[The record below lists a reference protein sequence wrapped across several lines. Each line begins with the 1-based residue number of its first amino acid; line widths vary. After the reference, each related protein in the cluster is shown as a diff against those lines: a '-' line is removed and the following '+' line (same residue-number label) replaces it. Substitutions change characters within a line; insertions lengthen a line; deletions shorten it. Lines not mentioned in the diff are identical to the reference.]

1 MSFNKNSKNSKNN
14 KGKKQP
20 VNLVISGEKV
30 KNVSY
35 FQLFKYSTKK
45 EKLMIFISIFA
56 SLLQGS
62 TLPYIIFASLL
73 QGSTL
78 PYMIEILGDL
88 INVIVLLVINVTL
101 KKIIGINNDDIL
113 KELMD
118 LIINSNNN
126 SSLENEYYKNFSQNH
141 PDINIPKIMSN
152 FNQSD
157 YSSYNFQ
164 SFKGN
169 FEFRKI
175 DSIMGDIYKYIIIY
189 AIIGIVSFI
198 ASFLYY
204 ALLSISSSRQ
214 INKIRFLVFKSLLK
228 QEMAWHE
235 KTNGGELTSS
245 IISDTLLIEEGI
257 GPKIGIL
264 LQNLSTFII
273 CFVVA
278 FINGWKLTLYVS
290 TLFPVIIIAVFSMG
304 FIIVKYTKKSQEA
317 HSTVSGISQ
326 EAFSQIRTI
335 VSFGNEQKEIDRY
348 VNHLKPTK
356 KYGII
361 KATAF
366 GICLGLIFGISY
378 SSHGIAFIKGSQY
391 IYEGKMTG
399 GDVMKVF
406 MGIFMGVLSFSGCS
420 NIMNCFGEATGA
432 ASKLFHIIERIPKI
446 NNDDDEIEEKIIIR
460 YSNINQQQQQQ
471 QQQQHREQKEEENE
485 EIEGNIEFKNIH
497 FSYPARPDIEIL
509 KGINFKCH
517 KGQKIALVG
526 ASGSGKSTI
535 FQLLERFYFPSEGE
549 IFIDGKSINNY
560 NLNWLRHQIG
570 IVSQEPNLFDT
581 TIAEN
586 ISIGCSK
593 ENVTQQQIE
602 MVAKLAN
609 AHDFI
614 IKLPN
619 GYQTKIG
626 EKGLQLSGG
635 QKQRICIARALML
648 NPKILL
654 LDEATSALDN
664 KSEKLVQKAL
674 ESTSFGRTTL
684 IIAHRLSTI
693 RNCDCILV
701 MDKGHIIESGTHDE
715 LMTKQNI
722 YYQLVKN
729 QEMNIKNN
737 KIDKDD
743 NNNDNSDSDN
753 DDSDNDVDDDDENSV
768 ISNSKNSTIN
778 IINPNE
784 IEDKEEYDLS
794 CAISIVSNKSC
805 EKHCDTSVIHYQS
818 SNNNNKSNYSN
829 SSDKYKSDLKQK
841 NKNIIMNMNWKR
853 YLKYNKSIWWANLLG
868 CLGSIFNGIIQPGFA
883 YILASAMNIFNE
895 QGDQLLKDGK
905 FWGLM
910 FVLLGIV
917 NVFTFTFEI
926 GGFSIASEY
935 LSYTFRKEMY
945 NSMLKQEIG
954 FFDCY
959 DIDGINGNE
968 NNKSLNNT
976 NQSINTSST
985 TGTTTISTGTGTLTA
1000 KLSTEAGLVQGLN
1013 STLGF
1018 ILEIIIT
1025 IIGGFAIAFFNSWK
1039 LTLILLIISPFLFLG
1054 TFIEMNSDKDK
1065 TEERRRILETSSQV
1079 AIEAISNIK
1088 TVYAL
1093 NLQNYFCQLYNEKLK
1108 EPEKRIERKHY
1119 ISSIGIGFS
1128 NSVMFFAYLIGMFFG
1143 TIFIKNGELEFE
1155 NMFKVLMAIIFCAM
1169 AVGRSSSLVPDYIKA
1184 IDAFNHVLEIIDR
1197 KSKFDV
1203 SNPNG
1208 IIKQNIEYNN
1218 NNNNNFYN
1226 GNDNNENKEG
1236 KESESSFKGNIS
1248 FNQLHFRYPS
1258 RPDITVL
1265 KFGDKSVN
1273 ISEGKMLA
1281 LVGGSG
1287 CGKST
1292 LIGLLLRWYDA
1303 QHGEVKIDEYRN
1315 IDYNIKWLRQ
1325 QIGIVNQEPNLFN
1338 ISIKDNIRYGKE
1350 DATDEEIY
1358 EAAKKANIHDFII
1371 SLPEGYNTLVGG
1383 TGTSQMSG
1391 GQKQRIAIARAIIR
1405 NPKILLLDEATSAL
1419 DTESELIV
1427 QKALEEVSQSRTT
1440 ITIAHRLSTIKNADN
1455 IVVMKEG
1462 RIIETG
1468 NHEELMKMK
1477 GEYYEMI
1484 LAGDNNIQNNNN

>member
-1 MSFNKNSKNSKNN
+1 
-14 KGKKQP
+14 
-20 VNLVISGEKV
+20 
-30 KNVSY
+30 
-35 FQLFKYSTKK
+35 
-45 EKLMIFISIFA
+45 
-56 SLLQGS
+56 
-62 TLPYIIFASLL
+62 
-73 QGSTL
+73 
-78 PYMIEILGDL
+78 
-88 INVIVLLVINVTL
+88 
-101 KKIIGINNDDIL
+101 
-113 KELMD
+113 
-118 LIINSNNN
+118 
-126 SSLENEYYKNFSQNH
+126 
-141 PDINIPKIMSN
+141 
-152 FNQSD
+152 
-157 YSSYNFQ
+157 
-164 SFKGN
+164 
-169 FEFRKI
+169 
-175 DSIMGDIYKYIIIY
+175 
-189 AIIGIVSFI
+189 
-198 ASFLYY
+198 
-204 ALLSISSSRQ
+204 
-214 INKIRFLVFKSLLK
+214 
-228 QEMAWHE
+228 MAWHE

-245 IISDTLLIEEGI
+245 IISDSLLIEEGI

-278 FINGWKLTLYVS
+278 FINGWKITLYLS
-290 TLFPVIIIAVFSMG
+290 SFFPFIIIIFIFMG
-304 FIIVKYTKKSQEA
+304 IIISKYTKKIQETYA
-317 HSTVSGISQ
+317 ILGGIAQ

-361 KATAF
+361 KAIVF
-366 GICLGLIFGISY
+366 GIGLGLIFAFSY
-378 SSHGIAFIKGSQY
+378 SSYGIAFIKGSQY
-391 IYEGKMTG
+391 IHEGKSTG
-399 GDVMKVF
+399 GDIIKVVLGIV
-406 MGIFMGVLSFSGCS
+406 MGILAFSGCS

-446 NNDDDEIEEKIIIR
+446 NNNDDDEIEEKIIIK
-460 YSNINQQQQQQ
+460 YSNINQQQ
-471 QQQQHREQKEEENE
+471 EEEENK

-753 DDSDNDVDDDDENSV
+753 DDM
-768 ISNSKNSTIN
+768 
-778 IINPNE
+778 
-784 IEDKEEYDLS
+784 
-794 CAISIVSNKSC
+794 
-805 EKHCDTSVIHYQS
+805 IHYQS

-959 DIDGINGNE
+959 DID
-968 NNKSLNNT
+968 
-976 NQSINTSST
+976 
-985 TGTTTISTGTGTLTA
+985 GTLTA

-1203 SNPNG
+1203 SNPN
-1208 IIKQNIEYNN
+1208 
-1218 NNNNNFYN
+1218 
-1226 GNDNNENKEG
+1226 G

-1484 LAGDNNIQNNNN
+1484 LAG